1 MSAASSIRK
10 GAVKVSSGAGPG
22 SVPREGGWDILG
34 QMVSNVAANRY
45 ASVMGTGIVAVAA
58 ASLPQRFSG
67 MHTAATAMW
76 ALAALLLIVLVGL
89 TAAQWRR
96 YPAVARSRVT
106 DLAQGHFNGAPPV
119 AVLVVGA
126 GTLLYGGA
134 VFGER
139 AALDIAWVFWF
150 AGTLAGL
157 ACAAGVLYLLFTGK
171 PVPLD
176 NVLIGWLMCMV
187 PPMVS
192 AATGAA
198 LVPHAAAGQ
207 ARLAFLLCCYAL
219 FGLSLAV
226 SAIVTTLICARLSL
240 HKVGPAW
247 HYRQARVGATAR
259 AAVRQCAA

>member
-1 MSAASSIRK
+1 
-10 GAVKVSSGAGPG
+10 
-22 SVPREGGWDILG
+22 
-34 QMVSNVAANRY
+34 
-45 ASVMGTGIVAVAA
+45 MGTGIVAVAA

-139 AALDIAWVFWF
+139 AALDIAWVLWF

-176 NVLIGWLMCMV
+176 NVPIGWLMCMV

-240 HKVGPAW
+240 HKVGPTW
-247 HYRQARVGATAR
+247 RDRQARVGATAR